1 MRVGEL
7 VATGQGIGRVG
18 NTTNGKYPGMGA
30 HLHHVTSTL
39 PWPKGYGRG
48 SFDPVIAFARI
59 GVVFE
64 PRGGRRGRFMQ
75 GPSCDF
81 ATPRLGNIDTTVGTD
96 YELAGR
102 IGRLGV
108 DPSPGEDEY
117 EPPPEAFTEEY
128 EVSDLARIT
137 PMLLGLGALGLGAV
151 LLGSV
156 IAGMRRQ

>member
-1 MRVGEL
+1 
-7 VATGQGIGRVG
+7 
-18 NTTNGKYPGMGA
+18 
-30 HLHHVTSTL
+30 
-39 PWPKGYGRG
+39 
-48 SFDPVIAFARI
+48 
-59 GVVFE
+59 
-64 PRGGRRGRFMQ
+64 MQ